1 MAKKKNKKPAP
12 YLHNVYEDKQNTG
25 ALSMYKQGGFTT
37 DYVIETKN
45 FGLSTIGSKFLKTIL
60 GSFTLSNFPAL
71 SPEEEPL
78 GVKLNKEETFGEEL
92 SKYIS
97 HVPQKVFNS
106 KNDIIRLM
114 KEAHAEEG
122 EISGRDKE
130 DFEEAMKEL
139 QEKVSRTFS
148 YTQTGSSG
156 KKIKKSFTTDTPLLN
171 FNTIQYKEEIEDS
184 SGAQQLLFE
193 RTGYVLSITHP
204 ILLMGMEEKPSMSLN
219 YSLLPIDSGALLES
233 TKDRHSLEKRER
245 ALLDFVAQYYDR
257 KIAPYSHQKNKRRK
271 VFTEEEL
278 IVGVMGIKKEVYLGK
293 NRNRAIKEL
302 TQALEKL
309 KGTRFVEKTEHQK
322 DTKEIVIYWDLK
334 A

>member
-12 YLHNVYEDKQNTG
+12 YLHNVYEDKQSTG
-25 ALSMYKQGGFTT
+25 ALSMYKQGGFAT

-45 FGLSTIGSKFLKTIL
+45 FGLSTIASKYLKTLL

-71 SPEEEPL
+71 SPEEEPF
-78 GVKLNKEETFGEEL
+78 GVKLHKEETFGEL
-92 SKYIS
+92 SKFIP

-114 KEAHAEEG
+114 KDAHREEG
-122 EISGRDKE
+122 EVSGRDRE
-130 DFEEAMKEL
+130 DFEEAMQEL
-139 QEKVSRTFS
+139 QQKVNRTFS
-148 YTQTGSSG
+148 YSEKGSSNTI
-156 KKIKKSFTTDTPLLN
+156 IKRSFTTDTPFLN

-204 ILLMGMEEKPSMSLN
+204 ILLMGIEEKSSMSLN

-233 TKDRHSLEKRER
+233 TKDRLSLEKRER
-245 ALLDFVAQYYDR
+245 ALLDYVGWFYDR
-257 KIAPYSHQKNKRRK
+257 KIAPYSHQKNKRRT

-278 IVGVMGIKKEVYLGK
+278 IVGVMGIKKEAYLGT
-293 NRNRAIKEL
+293 NRSRKLKEL

-309 KGTRFVEKTEHQK
+309 KGTRFVEKTEHLK
-322 DTKEIVIYWDLK
+322 DTKEVAIYWNLK